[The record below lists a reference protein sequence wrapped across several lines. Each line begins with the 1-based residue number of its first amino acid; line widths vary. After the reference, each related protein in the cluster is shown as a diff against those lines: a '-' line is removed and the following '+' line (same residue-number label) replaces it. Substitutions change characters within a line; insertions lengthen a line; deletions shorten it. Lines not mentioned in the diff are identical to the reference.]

1 MQAKSEHPRFSALPK
16 FRVVKP
22 GLLSELVDWP
32 ASARCG
38 SRSNAYRRPPSGSKW
53 RPAYFFKPPRD
64 ADSNPN
70 SLNFAFL
77 RKAATRSIRC
87 LAGEFRRDVGVNQ
100 VSLHRLI
107 SRPVSLSRSKLGSV
121 LKSREGKFLASPVHC
136 P

>member
-1 MQAKSEHPRFSALPK
+1 
-16 FRVVKP
+16 
-22 GLLSELVDWP
+22 
-32 ASARCG
+32 
-38 SRSNAYRRPPSGSKW
+38 
-53 RPAYFFKPPRD
+53 
-64 ADSNPN
+64 
-70 SLNFAFL
+70 L